1 MRISDWSSDVCSS
14 DLAGERAGGD
24 KRGRQSAA
32 LKIVRGEA
40 YPWLD
45 LRCDDHADPL
55 AELRR
60 LYAVAQERYLLFAE
74 AMPTADDPSGLL
86 VRSDL
91 DHAMVA
97 REPER
102 DARGEAHPSFASPPP
117 ASNAAARPSAVCPAC
132 GHVGWPSPSRS

>member
-1 MRISDWSSDVCSS
+1 MRRRPPRSTRTATLLPYTTLFRS
-14 DLAGERAGGD
+14 
-24 KRGRQSAA
+24 
-32 LKIVRGEA
+32 A

-86 VRSDL
+86 DRSDL
-91 DHAMVA
+91 DHAMV
-97 REPER
+97 RSEER
-102 DARGEAHPSFASPPP
+102 RVGKECVSTCRSRWSPYH
-117 ASNAAARPSAVCPAC
+117 SKKKQHTN
-132 GHVGWPSPSRS
+132 

>member
-86 VRSDL
+86 DRSAL

-97 REPER
+97 REAER
-102 DARGEAHPSFASPPP
+102 DARGRAS
-117 ASNAAARPSAVCPAC
+117 ASLARPPCAPTA
-132 GHVGWPSPSRS
+132 PERTEER